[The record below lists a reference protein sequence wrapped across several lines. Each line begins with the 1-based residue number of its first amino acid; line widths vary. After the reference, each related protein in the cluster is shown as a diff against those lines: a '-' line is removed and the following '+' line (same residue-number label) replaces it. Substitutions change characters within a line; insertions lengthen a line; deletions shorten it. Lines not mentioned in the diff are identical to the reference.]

1 MEASMQRKTVAV
13 VVGLCAGLSLTGCDR
28 VKSMMGGGK
37 PSGQVVATVDGQEI
51 TALELRREMGGFSSR
66 DAEVMKQA
74 QQQVLQR
81 IILRKLLV
89 EKAKEQKLDK
99 TPNYNLDVQR
109 GEESLLAELYQRNL
123 ASKITAPSK
132 AEAEAFM
139 ASNPSMFA
147 DRKVLVVD
155 QLVAAPNKIDPARFQ
170 PLKNLEEVKALLQS
184 ENVPFQESVST
195 MDTLQVN
202 PQLMAQIQRLP
213 PGEVFVIPQR
223 GSFVFNRITGSKAA
237 PFGGE
242 PALAYA
248 SNALRT
254 RKAQESVGKQME
266 AMYNAAKP
274 NIKYAPN
281 FEPPKTPPG
290 KAGAPAA
297 KGAPAAAPAAAA
309 PPAKP

>member
-1 MEASMQRKTVAV
+1 MQTKSMVL
-13 VVGLCAGLSLTGCDR
+13 VVGLCAGLGLSGCDK

-37 PSGQVVATVDGQEI
+37 PTGQVVATVDGQEI

-66 DAEVMKQA
+66 DEKVMKQA

-89 EKAKEQKLDK
+89 EKAKADKLDK
-99 TPNYNLDVQR
+99 TPNYNLDVKR

-123 ASKITAPSK
+123 ASKVVAPTK
-132 AEAEAFM
+132 AEAEAFI
-139 ASNPSMFA
+139 ASNPAMFA

-170 PLKNLEEVKALLQS
+170 PLKSLEDVKALLQS
-184 ENVPFQESVST
+184 ENVAFQESVAT
-195 MDTLQVN
+195 LDTLQVN
-202 PQLMAQIQRLP
+202 PQLIAQIQRLP

-237 PFGGE
+237 PFGGD
-242 PALAYA
+242 PAIQYA
-248 SNALRT
+248 TNTLRT
-254 RKAQESVGKQME
+254 QKAQQTVGKQME

-274 NIKYAPN
+274 NIKYAPA
-281 FEPPKTPPG
+281 FEPPKPP
-290 KAGAPAA
+290 PA
-297 KGAPAAAPAAAA
+297 KGAAPAAAA
-309 PPAKP
+309 PAAKP